1 VNVPKRIA
9 LMLVVALAAV
19 QMMAS
24 SSEGAR
30 LPGAKRCP
38 VFPKSSHWNRPVDKL
53 PLHSRSAQIVSSIG
67 GDENAHADFGS
78 GLYDGGPIGIPYRT
92 VSRRTKRVP
101 VSFEYADESD
111 RGRYPIPPNA
121 PIEGGRSSS
130 GDRHVILVDRSRCR
144 LYELYSAYPQ
154 NGGRSWKA
162 GSGAIWNL
170 RSNRMRRRG
179 FTSADAAGLPILPG
193 LVRPEEV
200 RRGRIDHALRITV
213 PRSRRA
219 FVYPARHFAS
229 DDPDP
234 NLPAMGQRLRLK
246 RSFDTSRFP
255 RQSRVVLRAL
265 KRYGAIRG
273 RQRRP
278 LVRQRGAFAA
288 LGQRRPALTAARA
301 GRRLGGRRFDA
312 TEQAARTLG
321 ERRSGRRRTPVGSRF
336 IGAGVG

>member
-38 VFPKSSHWNRPVDKL
+38 VFPQSSHWNRPVDKL

-78 GLYDGGPIGIPYRT
+78 GLYDGGPIGITYRT

-246 RSFDTSRFP
+246 RSLGTSRFP
-255 RQSRVVLRAL
+255 RQSRVVLFAL
-265 KRYGAIRG
+265 KRYGAWPTTAPPG
-273 RQRRP
+273 SSAGC
-278 LVRQRGAFAA
+278 LRGAGTTTTCTHCSACRAA
-288 LGQRRPALTAARA
+288 PGRSSIRRA
-301 GRRLGGRRFDA
+301 
-312 TEQAARTLG
+312 
-321 ERRSGRRRTPVGSRF
+321 
-336 IGAGVG
+336 

>member
-1 VNVPKRIA
+1 MLKRIA
-9 LMLVVALAAV
+9 LLLLVALAAV

-67 GDENAHADFGS
+67 RDEHAHADFGS
-78 GLYDGGPIGIPYRT
+78 GLYNGGPIGIPYRT
-92 VSRRTKRVP
+92 VSRRTKRVA
-101 VSFEYADESD
+101 VSFDYSGESD

-121 PIEGGRSSS
+121 PVEGGGSST

-154 NGGRSWKA
+154 TGGRSWKA

-193 LVRPEEV
+193 LARPEEV
-200 RRGRIDHALRITV
+200 RKGRIDHALRITV
-213 PRSRRA
+213 RRSRRA
-219 FVYPARHFAS
+219 YVYPARHFAS

-234 NLPAMGQRLRLK
+234 DLPAMGQRLRLK

-265 KRYGAIRG
+265 KRYGAIVADNGAPGSSAGCPRGAGTTTTCTHCSACAAARG
-273 RQRRP
+273 RSSTRR
-278 LVRQRGAFAA
+278 V
-288 LGQRRPALTAARA
+288 
-301 GRRLGGRRFDA
+301 
-312 TEQAARTLG
+312 
-321 ERRSGRRRTPVGSRF
+321 
-336 IGAGVG
+336 

>member
-38 VFPKSSHWNRPVDKL
+38 VFPQSSHWNRPVDKL

-193 LVRPEEV
+193 LARPEEV

-234 NLPAMGQRLRLK
+234 NRPAMGQRLRLK

-265 KRYGAIRG
+265 KRYGAIVADNGAPWFVSGVPSRRWDNDDLHSLQRVPGGAWEVVDSTRLSKPRG
-273 RQRRP
+273 R
-278 LVRQRGAFAA
+278 
-288 LGQRRPALTAARA
+288 
-301 GRRLGGRRFDA
+301 
-312 TEQAARTLG
+312 
-321 ERRSGRRRTPVGSRF
+321 
-336 IGAGVG
+336 